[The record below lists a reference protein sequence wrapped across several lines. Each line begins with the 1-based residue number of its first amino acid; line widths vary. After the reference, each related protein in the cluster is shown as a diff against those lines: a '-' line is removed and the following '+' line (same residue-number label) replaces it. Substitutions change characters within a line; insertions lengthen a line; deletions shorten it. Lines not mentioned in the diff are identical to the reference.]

1 MLVPQLLHTFA
12 VGIAI
17 VLGGIGSGL
26 GQGIAGFGALQAM
39 ARQSTGNDHI
49 LRTMILGLAL
59 IESGV
64 ILALVITFMLLFGGT
79 PVITLPAGLCELGMG
94 CAIGLAAAAVSI
106 ASSFAVKAACMS
118 IARQPFFHQKIVTL
132 MLLSQSITSA
142 PGVFAFVIALL
153 IKVKITD
160 TTNLID
166 GIKMLAAGLTVGIG
180 SIGPSIGQGIF
191 SQSSCTS
198 VGLKKESFGKLLT
211 FSLLSQAVIQ
221 TPLIF
226 CLIIAI
232 LLIFKTAA
240 AATPTFIAVVSFFSP
255 AFAISIGTL
264 GSAVA
269 LGHAASKTTQY
280 ISMDEKNYPLLV
292 RTSLLAQAI
301 IESAAIYALIVALI
315 LVTKSL

>member
-1 MLVPQLLHTFA
+1 MLAPQLLHTLA
-12 VGIAI
+12 VVIAI
-17 VLGGIGSGL
+17 VLGGIGSGI
-26 GQGIAGFGALQAM
+26 GQGIAGLGALQAM
-39 ARQSTGNDHI
+39 ARQSTGNDQI

-64 ILALVITFMLLFGGT
+64 ILSLVITFMILFGGAS
-79 PVITLPAGLCELGMG
+79 VISVPAGLCELGMG
-94 CAIGLAAAAVSI
+94 LAIGISAAAVSI
-106 ASSFAVKAACMS
+106 ASSFAVKAACQS

-153 IKVKITD
+153 IKVKISD
-160 TTNLID
+160 TTTIAE
-166 GIKMLAAGLTVGIG
+166 GIKLLAAGLAVGIG

-191 SQSSCTS
+191 SQSSCTA
-198 VGLKKESFGKLLT
+198 VGLKKESFSKLLT
-211 FSLLSQAVIQ
+211 FSLLSQAVVQ

-232 LLIFKTAA
+232 LLIFKPIAPSTS
-240 AATPTFIAVVSFFSP
+240 PFIAAVLSFSP
-255 AFAISIGTL
+255 MFAISVGSM
-264 GSAVA
+264 GSAIA
-269 LGHAASKTTQY
+269 LGHAASKNCKY
-280 ISMDEKNYPLLV
+280 ISMDEKNYPLFV

-315 LVTKSL
+315 LVTKTL